1 MPVWRGEG
9 DFLALLKADKDVA
22 RALSASELEG
32 LFDLGYHLAQV
43 DFIFDRV
50 FGTTLTAEPA
60 ENGFAPPDPQPTTEA
75 MASKATPNLIDTL
88 AIECNLNP
96 CALRMQLT
104 EITVGLHL
112 LWLYR
117 RGAVGEVG
125 KIPRL
130 Y

>member
-1 MPVWRGEG
+1 MAALGVGLEGTGTGAGAGVEFPGTLLEVDCPPELVPVFEP
-9 DFLALLKADKDVA
+9 DVA
-22 RALSASELEG
+22 LVA
-32 LFDLGYHLAQV
+32 V
-43 DFIFDRV
+43 
-50 FGTTLTAEPA
+50 TAEPA
-60 ENGFAPPDPQPTTEA
+60 EKGFAPPDPQPTTDA
-75 MASKATPNLIDTL
+75 MASKAAPNLIDTL
-88 AIECNLNP
+88 DIECNLNP

-117 RGAVGEVG
+117 RGAVGEVE